1 MSDAAQSQRGPLAD
15 LLSEV
20 LAVERD
26 GQRLYSQFL
35 RDAPPQLQPKLLEYA
50 EQTRR
55 SVLALEQAI
64 RDYGGDPA
72 YVSPGAEV
80 AHRLTA
86 AVLEVTEGSPV
97 RGWMY
102 RLLHLVAF
110 EVRDELVWEALRL
123 MIVQEPESPEAGS
136 LERAVQA
143 TQSGEAWGAHDQDR
157 NRERIDW
164 ARRSMRDAIAAEL
177 GVGEPEAWRVRL
189 RRALRGW

>member
-1 MSDAAQSQRGPLAD
+1 MDEDPEAQPGPLLD

-26 GQRLYSQFL
+26 GQRLYSEFL
-35 RDAPPQLQPKLLEYA
+35 ADAPEPLQPKLLEYA

-55 SVLALEQAI
+55 SVLTLEQAI
-64 RDYGGDPA
+64 REYGGDPG

-80 AHRLTA
+80 AHRLTE
-86 AVLEVTEGSPV
+86 AVLEATEGSPV

-102 RLLHLVAF
+102 RLLHIVAF
-110 EVRDELVWEALRL
+110 EVRDELVWETLRL
-123 MIVQEPESPEAGS
+123 MVLREDGPEADA
-136 LERAVQA
+136 LERAVEA

-164 ARRSMRDAIAAEL
+164 AREAMRDAIGAEL
-177 GVGEPEAWRVRL
+177 GVERREAWQVRL
-189 RRALRGW
+189 LRALRGW